1 MARVSL
7 LPHRS
12 PRQQAEAVA
21 NANYE
26 ALKQV
31 VLRSVRSRLFA
42 RSVRLDQ
49 IDLEAAYNQAWHGV
63 CQTIAQNRRVENLAG
78 LLVDITCK
86 RAIDIYRQR
95 NEAMHAD
102 ADVEN
107 HAVEVD
113 LAERVDDQNKIERL
127 LERLKDRLTDVQRN
141 AVTLCVLQGY
151 TRPEAARILGIEA
164 AAFEKVMDRTMKKIG
179 GIIAGMDSRG
189 CGDDEWARA
198 LRSFALGLMSE
209 DSPDYERIAEHV
221 GECASCNRYVMGLR
235 GLAAVLPPLGLP
247 LAPVGHGSGA
257 LLAHLHKLF
266 APHGAGVAA
275 SAQTT
280 GTVASGTAV
289 GSATVTG
296 GGWAV
301 LGSGAAKVA
310 VVVGLATV
318 GTLSVHVLV
327 THHPTRHPRVATG
340 RPSSSSTLPDEEGN
354 GLQAAVLRREQRIH
368 SERSQRPD
376 GVKRR
381 GRRVARSGA
390 VAAEFGIEG
399 PPAARSPARVPQP
412 VATAGYTTSSRTMSA
427 GPAEPSQSREF
438 GFERGP
444 S

>member
-1 MARVSL
+1 MSVRVL
-7 LPHRS
+7 HHQS

-26 ALKQV
+26 ALKEV
-31 VLRSVRSRLFA
+31 VLRSVGSRLFA
-42 RSVRLDQ
+42 RSVRLDR

-63 CQTIAQNRRVENLAG
+63 CQTIAQSRRVENLAG

-102 ADVEN
+102 ADVET

-235 GLAAVLPPLGLP
+235 GLAAVLPPFGLP
-247 LAPVGHGSGA
+247 LAHVGHDLGA

-280 GTVASGTAV
+280 ATVASGTAV
-289 GSATVTG
+289 GSATATG

-318 GTLSVHVLV
+318 GTLSVHALV
-327 THHPTRHPRVATG
+327 THHPTRHPRVATS
-340 RPSSSSTLPDEEGN
+340 RPLSSSTPPDEEGN
-354 GLQAAVLRREQRIH
+354 GLQAALLRRAQRIR

-381 GRRVARSGA
+381 GRRVARSEA
-390 VAAEFGIEG
+390 VSAEFGIEG
-399 PPAARSPARVPQP
+399 PPGARSPARAPQP
-412 VATAGYTTSSRTMSA
+412 VSSASYTTPSRTMSV

-438 GFERGP
+438 SFERGH

>member
-1 MARVSL
+1 MSVRV
-7 LPHRS
+7 LPHQS

-26 ALKQV
+26 ALKEV
-31 VLRSVRSRLFA
+31 VLRSVGSRLFA
-42 RSVRLDQ
+42 RSVRLDR

-63 CQTIAQNRRVENLAG
+63 CQAIAQRRRVENLAG

-102 ADVEN
+102 ADVES

-141 AVTLCVLQGY
+141 AVTLCILQGY

-209 DSPDYERIAEHV
+209 DSPDYKRIAEHV
-221 GECASCNRYVMGLR
+221 RECASCTRYVMGLR
-235 GLAAVLPPLGLP
+235 GLAAVLPPLGWP
-247 LAPVGHGSGA
+247 LAPVSHDSGA

-280 GTVASGTAV
+280 ATVASGTAV
-289 GSATVTG
+289 GSATATG

-318 GTLSVHVLV
+318 GTLSVHALV
-327 THHPTRHPRVATG
+327 THHPARHPRVATS
-340 RPSSSSTLPDEEGN
+340 RPSSPSTPQEGN
-354 GLQAAVLRREQRIH
+354 GLQAAVLRRAQRIR

-399 PPAARSPARVPQP
+399 PPAARSPAPAPQLG
-412 VATAGYTTSSRTMSA
+412 ATASYTTSSRAMSA

-438 GFERGP
+438 SFERGP

>member
-1 MARVSL
+1 VSVRA
-7 LPHRS
+7 LPHQS

-26 ALKQV
+26 ALKEV
-31 VLRSVRSRLFA
+31 VLRSVGSRLFA
-42 RSVRLDQ
+42 RSVRLDR

-63 CQTIAQNRRVENLAG
+63 CQAIAQSRRVENLAG

-102 ADVEN
+102 ADVES

-113 LAERVDDQNKIERL
+113 LAERVDDQHKIERL

-141 AVTLCVLQGY
+141 AVTLCILHGY

-164 AAFEKVMDRTMKKIG
+164 VAFEKVMDRTMKKIG
-179 GIIAGMDSRG
+179 GIIAAMDSRG

-209 DSPDYERIAEHV
+209 DSPDYQRIAEHV
-221 GECASCNRYVMGLR
+221 GECASCERYVVGLR
-235 GLAAVLPPLGLP
+235 GLAAVLPPFGLP
-247 LAPVGHGSGA
+247 QAPVGHGLGA
-257 LLAHLHKLF
+257 LLAHLHELF
-266 APHGAGVAA
+266 APHGAGIAA
-275 SAQTT
+275 GAQTSA
-280 GTVASGTAV
+280 TVASGTAV
-289 GSATVTG
+289 GSAAATG

-318 GTLSVHVLV
+318 GTLSVHALV
-327 THHPTRHPRVATG
+327 THHPTRHPHVATSQ
-340 RPSSSSTLPDEEGN
+340 PASSSTLPDEGGN
-354 GLQAAVLRREQRIH
+354 GLQAALSRREQIR
-368 SERSQRPD
+368 SERSQRSNE
-376 GVKRR
+376 VKRSS
-381 GRRVARSGA
+381 RRVARSGA
-390 VAAEFGIEG
+390 VATEFGIEG
-399 PPAARSPARVPQP
+399 SPTARSSARAPRP
-412 VATAGYTTSSRTMSA
+412 VATAGYTTSSRRMSA
-427 GPAEPSQSREF
+427 EPAEPSQSREF
-438 GFERGP
+438 SFERG

>member
-1 MARVSL
+1 M
-7 LPHRS
+7 
-12 PRQQAEAVA
+12 VA

-26 ALKQV
+26 ALKEV
-31 VLRSVRSRLFA
+31 VLRSVGSRMFA
-42 RSVRLDQ
+42 RSVRLDR

-63 CQTIAQNRRVENLAG
+63 CQAIAQSRRVENLAG
-78 LLVDITCK
+78 LLVDITSK

-102 ADVEN
+102 ADVES

-113 LAERVDDQNKIERL
+113 LAERVDDQHKIERL
-127 LERLKDRLTDVQRN
+127 IERLKDRLTDVQRN

-164 AAFEKVMDRTMKKIG
+164 SAFEKVMDRTMKKIG

-209 DSPDYERIAEHV
+209 ESPDHERIAEHV
-221 GECASCNRYVMGLR
+221 GECASCKRYVMGLR
-235 GLAAVLPPLGLP
+235 GLAAVLPPFGLP
-247 LAPVGHGSGA
+247 LAPVGHDLGA

-280 GTVASGTAV
+280 GTVASGTVAS
-289 GSATVTG
+289 SATATG

-318 GTLSVHVLV
+318 GTLSVHAVV
-327 THHPTRHPRVATG
+327 THHPTRHPRVATS
-340 RPSSSSTLPDEEGN
+340 RSSSSSSSSSTPPDEEGN
-354 GLQAAVLRREQRIH
+354 GLQAALLGRAQRIH
-368 SERSQRPD
+368 SERSRRPD
-376 GVKRR
+376 AAKRR
-381 GRRVARSGA
+381 SHRVARSEA
-390 VAAEFGIEG
+390 VSAEFGIEG
-399 PPAARSPARVPQP
+399 SRAARSRAREPQP
-412 VATAGYTTSSRTMSA
+412 VATASYTTSSRTMSA

-438 GFERGP
+438 SFERGP

>member
-1 MARVSL
+1 VSVRVL
-7 LPHRS
+7 HQS
-12 PRQQAEAVA
+12 PRQEAEAVA

-26 ALKQV
+26 ALKEV

-63 CQTIAQNRRVENLAG
+63 CQAIAQQRRVGNLAG
-78 LLVDITCK
+78 LLVDITSK

-102 ADVEN
+102 ADVET
-107 HAVEVD
+107 HAVEID

-141 AVTLCVLQGY
+141 AVTLCILQGY

-221 GECASCNRYVMGLR
+221 SGCASCSRYVMGLR
-235 GLAAVLPPLGLP
+235 GLAAVLPPFGLP
-247 LAPVGHGSGA
+247 LAPVGHDLGA

-266 APHGAGVAA
+266 APHGGVAA
-275 SAQTT
+275 GAQTT
-280 GTVASGTAV
+280 ATVASGTAV
-289 GSATVTG
+289 GSATATG

-318 GTLSVHVLV
+318 GTLSVHALV
-327 THHPTRHPRVATG
+327 THHPTHHPRVATS
-340 RPSSSSTLPDEEGN
+340 RPSSSSTPPDEEGD
-354 GLQAAVLRREQRIH
+354 GLHAALLRRAQMIR

-381 GRRVARSGA
+381 GRRIARSVA
-390 VAAEFGIEG
+390 VSAEFGIEG
-399 PPAARSPARVPQP
+399 PPAARSPQP
-412 VATAGYTTSSRTMSA
+412 VATASYTTSSRTMSA

-438 GFERGP
+438 SFERGP

>member
-1 MARVSL
+1 MSVRVL
-7 LPHRS
+7 RHQS

-26 ALKQV
+26 GLKEV
-31 VLRSVRSRLFA
+31 VLRSVMSRLFA
-42 RSVRLDQ
+42 RSVRLDR

-63 CQTIAQNRRVENLAG
+63 CQAIAQGRRVENLAG

-102 ADVEN
+102 ADVDVET

-113 LAERVDDQNKIERL
+113 LAEQVDDQHKIERL

-141 AVTLCVLQGY
+141 AVTLCILHGY

-164 AAFEKVMDRTMKKIG
+164 AAFEKVMDRTVKKIG

-221 GECASCNRYVMGLR
+221 LECASCERYVMGLR
-235 GLAAVLPPLGLP
+235 GLAAVLPPLGWP
-247 LAPVGHGSGA
+247 LEHVSHGSGA

-266 APHGAGVAA
+266 APHGVGVAA

-280 GTVASGTAV
+280 ATVTS
-289 GSATVTG
+289 GSATATG

-318 GTLSVHVLV
+318 GTLSVHAVGP
-327 THHPTRHPRVATG
+327 HHATRHPRVATS
-340 RPSSSSTLPDEEGN
+340 RPSSSLPDEEGN
-354 GLQAAVLRREQRIH
+354 IPGAELLLREQRIR
-368 SERSQRPD
+368 SERSQRTG

-381 GRRVARSGA
+381 SRKVARSEA
-390 VAAEFGIEG
+390 VSAEFGIEG
-399 PPAARSPARVPQP
+399 SPAARSPAQAPQP
-412 VATAGYTTSSRTMSA
+412 VATAGNAASSRTM
-427 GPAEPSQSREF
+427 GGEPAEPGEYREF
-438 GFERGP
+438 SFERG

>member
-1 MARVSL
+1 MSVRVL
-7 LPHRS
+7 HQS

-26 ALKQV
+26 ALKEV
-31 VLRSVRSRLFA
+31 VLRSVGSRLFA
-42 RSVRLDQ
+42 RSVRLDR

-63 CQTIAQNRRVENLAG
+63 CQAIAQSRRVENLAG

-102 ADVEN
+102 ADVES

-141 AVTLCVLQGY
+141 AVTLCILQGY

-164 AAFEKVMDRTMKKIG
+164 SAFEKVMDRTMKKIG

-221 GECASCNRYVMGLR
+221 GECASCTRYVMGLR
-235 GLAAVLPPLGLP
+235 GLAAVLPPFGLP
-247 LAPVGHGSGA
+247 LAPVGHDSGA

-280 GTVASGTAV
+280 ATVASGTAV
-289 GSATVTG
+289 GSAATG

-301 LGSGAAKVA
+301 FGSGAAKVA

-318 GTLSVHVLV
+318 STLSVHALV
-327 THHPTRHPRVATG
+327 THHPTRHPHVATG
-340 RPSSSSTLPDEEGN
+340 RPSSSSTPADEEGN
-354 GLQAAVLRREQRIH
+354 SLQAALLRRAQRIR

-381 GRRVARSGA
+381 GRRVARSEA

-399 PPAARSPARVPQP
+399 PPAARSAAQAPQLG
-412 VATAGYTTSSRTMSA
+412 ATASYTTSSRTMSA
-427 GPAEPSQSREF
+427 GPSEPSQSREF
-438 GFERGP
+438 SFERGP